1 MAECL
6 RQGFIQKWPTYVEET
21 IGDIYVWKLYVSV
34 AAKSTRRGGWEEETL
49 TREKEKVCKLLPPP
63 PSYKFEN
70 QAITNIRLSCPA
82 FNPIEII

>member
-1 MAECL
+1 MTISLQEPLWNRSLAYNMAECL

-63 PSYKFEN
+63 
-70 QAITNIRLSCPA
+70 TR
-82 FNPIEII
+82 

>member
-1 MAECL
+1 MTISLQEPLWNRSLAYMAECL

-63 PSYKFEN
+63 
-70 QAITNIRLSCPA
+70 TR
-82 FNPIEII
+82 

>member
-34 AAKSTRRGGWEEETL
+34 AAKSTRRGGL
-49 TREKEKVCKLLPPP
+49 GGGGDADQRERKSLQTAAAA
-63 PSYKFEN
+63 S
-70 QAITNIRLSCPA
+70 S
-82 FNPIEII
+82 